1 MANLEL
7 KMKDIAVYSK
17 VKFSQLRL
25 TILSVL
31 RNLSNKEQQL
41 NEWVDP
47 NYAHSFWDTLRF
59 SDEFLKDIELNE
71 TPEETIGT
79 HLVDQ
84 QECDVIKPVYRA
96 LDNLYQQIGAD
107 QPDSVYITS
116 PLWDDVVEAAQA
128 AFKIFI
134 ANEEKAHKI
143 NPHPLQGEEDWL
155 NVKP

>member
-17 VKFSQLRL
+17 VKFPQLRL

-31 RNLSNKEQQL
+31 RNLSNKEQQSK
-41 NEWVDP
+41 EWTSDHAP
-47 NYAHSFWDTLRF
+47 HKFWDTLRF
-59 SDEFLKDIELNE
+59 SDEFLEDIELNE

-107 QPDSVYITS
+107 QPDSVYIIS
-116 PLWDDVVEAAQA
+116 PLWNDVVKAAQI
-128 AFKIFI
+128 AFDVFMG
-134 ANEEKAHKI
+134 NEDRARQL
-143 NPHPLQGEEDWL
+143 NPHPWNDEEDWYHI
-155 NVKP
+155 